1 MMFDRTS
8 VREGMVVRS
17 SDGEKLG
24 KVFAVGE
31 GVFHIEKGLFFP
43 KDYVVNFS
51 EVSGVRDG
59 EIILSHGREA
69 LRSLSSSDKYAT
81 TGGSAGTE
89 HYAGTGA
96 GAGVGPGALGAT
108 SFGSDRTSTTGLNAS
123 GYASGT
129 ERRIESR
136 DGRDEISVP
145 VAREEL
151 EVGKREVS
159 AGEVRVQK
167 RVEEEQVEVPV
178 NLKRERVRVERR
190 STADRPAMSADFRDE
205 TIVVPLRAEEAEVSK
220 RAVVSEEV
228 VIHKDEVNEERR
240 VADSVRHEEVDVR
253 TSGEVDRRDTD
264 LDSRTGGYGAPGSND
279 KDRF

>member
-59 EIILSHGREA
+59 ELILSHGREA

-108 SFGSDRTSTTGLNAS
+108 SFGSDRTATSATGLNA
-123 GYASGT
+123 GGFASDT
-129 ERRIESR
+129 ERRLESR
-136 DGRDEISVP
+136 GRDEISVP

-190 STADRPAMSADFRDE
+190 STSDRPAMSADFRDE
-205 TIVVPLRAEEAEVSK
+205 TLVVPLRAEEAEVSK

-240 VADSVRHEEVDVR
+240 VADSVRREDVEVR
-253 TSGEVDRRDTD
+253 TSGEVDRRDLD
-264 LDSRTGGYGAPGSND
+264 DSRTSGYGAPGSND

>member
-51 EVSGVRDG
+51 EVSSVRDG

-69 LRSLSSSDKYAT
+69 LRSLSSNEKYAT

-108 SFGSDRTSTTGLNAS
+108 SFGSDRTAS
-123 GYASGT
+123 GTASTGAFASGT
-129 ERRIESR
+129 ERRLEST
-136 DGRDEISVP
+136 GRDEIAVP

-190 STADRPAMSADFRDE
+190 SVNPDRPAMSADFRDE

-228 VIHKDEVNEERR
+228 VIHKDQITEERR

-253 TSGEVDRRDTD
+253 TSGDVDRRDT
-264 LDSRTGGYGAPGSND
+264 DSRTGGYGAPGSND